1 MGFET
6 LCVSILALLLG
17 LAALFAGYRFFLLLL
32 PIWGFF
38 AGFFLAVSAVT
49 ILFGDGFLVTVL
61 GWVVGFIVGL
71 IFSLLS
77 YLFYIAGVAILAGS
91 VGYALGA
98 GLMYAIFDD
107 PAVLAFVVGLVAA
120 IIVALITLLLNLQK
134 WVIIAIT
141 VIGGASGLFLSAMLL
156 FNVIELSDLG
166 GNPVQAV
173 ISDSWFWFL
182 IWIGLAIMGFVVQA
196 TTTRTYEFEAPES
209 GRSW

>member
-38 AGFFLAVSAVT
+38 AGFFISVSAVT
-49 ILFGDGFLVTVL
+49 VLFGDGFLATVL
-61 GWVVGFIVGL
+61 GWAVGFIVGL
-71 IFSLLS
+71 IFAVLS

-91 VGYALGA
+91 IGYALGA
-98 GLMYAIFDD
+98 GLMYAIFND
-107 PAVLAFVVGLVAA
+107 PTVLAFAVGLVAA
-120 IIVALITLLLNLQK
+120 VIVAAGTILLNLQK
-134 WVIIAIT
+134 WVIIALT
-141 VIGGASGLFLSAMLL
+141 AIGGATALFVSAMLL

-166 GNPVQAV
+166 GNPVRAV
-173 ISDSWFWFL
+173 IDGSWFWFL
-182 IWIGLAIMGFVVQA
+182 IWIVLVAVGFAAQSV
-196 TTTRTYEFEAPES
+196 TTRTYVLVEPES

>member
-49 ILFGDGFLVTVL
+49 ILFGDGFLATVL
-61 GWVVGFIVGL
+61 AWVVGFIVGL

-120 IIVALITLLLNLQK
+120 ILVALATLLLNLQK

-141 VIGGASGLFLSAMLL
+141 AVGGA
-156 FNVIELSDLG
+156 
-166 GNPVQAV
+166 
-173 ISDSWFWFL
+173 
-182 IWIGLAIMGFVVQA
+182 
-196 TTTRTYEFEAPES
+196 
-209 GRSW
+209 

>member
-38 AGFFLAVSAVT
+38 AGFFISVSAVT
-49 ILFGDGFLVTVL
+49 VLFGDGFLATVL
-61 GWVVGFIVGL
+61 GWAVGFIVGL
-71 IFSLLS
+71 IFAVLS

-91 VGYALGA
+91 IGYALGA
-98 GLMYAIFDD
+98 GLMYAIFND
-107 PAVLAFVVGLVAA
+107 PTVLAFAVGLVAA
-120 IIVALITLLLNLQK
+120 VIVAAGTILLNLQK
-134 WVIIAIT
+134 WVIIALT
-141 VIGGASGLFLSAMLL
+141 AVGGATALFVSAMLL

-166 GNPVQAV
+166 GNPVRAV
-173 ISDSWFWFL
+173 IDGSWFWFL
-182 IWIGLAIMGFVVQA
+182 IWIVLVAVGFAAQSV
-196 TTTRTYEFEAPES
+196 TTRTYVLVEPES

>member
-6 LCVSILALLLG
+6 LCVSIVALLLG
-17 LAALFAGYRFFLLLL
+17 LAALLAGYRLFLLLL

-38 AGFFLAVSAVT
+38 AGFFLSVSAVT
-49 ILFGDGFLVTVL
+49 LLFGDGFLVTVL

-71 IFSLLS
+71 IFALLS
-77 YLFYIAGVAILAGS
+77 YLFYLAGVAILAGS

-98 GLMYAIFDD
+98 GLMYAIFND
-107 PAVLAFVVGLVAA
+107 PAVLAFVVGLVTAVVVAA
-120 IIVALITLLLNLQK
+120 GTILLNLQK

-141 VIGGASGLFLSAMLL
+141 SLGGAMGLFLSAMLL

-166 GNPVQAV
+166 SNPVQAV
-173 ISDSWFWFL
+173 IGSSWFWFL
-182 IWIGLAIMGFVVQA
+182 ILIGLAAVGFAAQTV
-196 TTTRTYEFEAPES
+196 TTRTYEFEAPES